1 MASAAE
7 IAANSNSYVGNQNL
21 GGGSFGSVKLDL
33 RPIEDLAK
41 YTMLYNRSEYEQRQK
56 DAEAAAKEI
65 ADYTSYDL
73 NTGIPKDAKLLQEK
87 YDKLTTYMREN
98 PEALNYKNKEQWAKY
113 NELKNDLNNDLQ
125 GAKIRNTMWAMRQK
139 EIQDEK
145 DPNVRALKQADL
157 DSEIE
162 ATDIRTPIKH
172 SQKYD
177 DSMPE
182 IPKPNGVSFDVTVQ
196 LPNSNVNRDFDIL
209 DMGKVWSN
217 ANVNA
222 LALDAVNV
230 DPTTPDGKRKA
241 IAKGNDFWQKGS
253 ATYNTVLQSAK
264 KEDGTIDKT
273 KLDNIS
279 LSLYNLAERFN
290 QYSQTKK
297 AEINAGTYKDKLG
310 NDIQFGGTY
319 LKEQDYRGVNVDDGI
334 SPEELSALAQFAS
347 WKGDGYKTT
356 VQETDDA
363 IQGQQIAT
371 TRRGQDLDYKVA
383 WHNANKA
390 PASSGA
396 ATAQSGITT
405 PAILFG
411 EHINR
416 VKNYFNTPGRANLTV
431 NYSGIDE
438 KTRGALKIEEGQRVI
453 YNNDGSFVIQTPSAD
468 NKKSW
473 TDLRVGTIEDLKQG
487 YINVAKGGM
496 GGDGTQT
503 EGFQSE
509 SEKGFNSIFGT
520 TSGSTIFN
528 GWGKQ
533 ATTTTPGKNETPEE
547 RAKRI
552 ANE

>member
-1 MASAAE
+1 MATAAE
-7 IAANSNSYVGNQNL
+7 IGVSNSRYTGDPGL
-21 GGGSFGSVKLDL
+21 GGGTFGSVKLDTK
-33 RPIEDLAK
+33 PIEDLAR
-41 YTMLYNRSEYEQRQK
+41 YTMLYNKSEYDQRQK

-196 LPNSNVNRDFDIL
+196 LPNSNVKRDFDML

-230 DPTTPDGKRKA
+230 DPSTPDGKRKA

-310 NDIQFGGTY
+310 NAIQFDGTY

-363 IQGQQIAT
+363 LQAQAEKNNAANDKAQIGLGYSRIAEDKRQFDAT
-371 TRRGQDLDYKVA
+371 RTPVDNSGNTQTSGNAFDEIGGTTEIVIDKGFRNKSSIKISDGYVYDSKGNKFTGALDMSATDL
-383 WHNANKA
+383 
-390 PASSGA
+390 PAGM
-396 ATAQSGITT
+396 
-405 PAILFG
+405 
-411 EHINR
+411 
-416 VKNYFNTPGRANLTV
+416 V
-431 NYSGIDE
+431 
-438 KTRGALKIEEGQRVI
+438 GALKAAG
-453 YNNDGSFVIQTPSAD
+453 
-468 NKKSW
+468 
-473 TDLRVGTIEDLKQG
+473 TDLSESTQVKVTSKDGEIISVKPDNG
-487 YINVAKGGM
+487 NVITRQNMENAQKKFDTEAKGQER
-496 GGDGTQT
+496 TQW
-503 EGFQSE
+503 GR
-509 SEKGFNSIFGT
+509 T
-520 TSGSTIFN
+520 TAKPVTSKETDAEYYKRT
-528 GWGKQ
+528 GKFR
-533 ATTTTPGKNETPEE
+533 TN
-547 RAKRI
+547 
-552 ANE
+552 